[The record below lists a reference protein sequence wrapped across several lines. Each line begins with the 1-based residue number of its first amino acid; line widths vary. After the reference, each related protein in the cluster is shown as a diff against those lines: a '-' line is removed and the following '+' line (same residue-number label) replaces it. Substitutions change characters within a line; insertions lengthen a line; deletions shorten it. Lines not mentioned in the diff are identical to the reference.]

1 MNTSLVGRVRFAR
14 ALSSRPFALLW
25 VGQTVSL
32 LGDGAYF
39 TALAWTVLL
48 LTHSGTAI
56 GAVAIASM
64 VPRVL
69 FLLVGGVAADRLP
82 RRLVLLLSDSGR
94 AVVVLVVATL
104 GWVGLLQLWHLI
116 ALSIAFGF
124 ADGFFVPAIESIP
137 PQLVQVELLPS
148 ANALTGLSR
157 QLSVLLGP
165 GLGALFVTVGGP
177 ATAFAFDGLT
187 FLISTLCLLAMRMP
201 EAANQA
207 IQQSIEAVQGV
218 SDKPARRR
226 GIGGLVADVR
236 EGLGYVL
243 ASSWLWVTIAIA
255 AIGNIGWTGAFGVAE
270 PKLVADYYHSGVWLL
285 GTLATG
291 NGVGSLL
298 GTLLMGHLQ
307 GLRRRGLIAY
317 GGTTLSSLALIVF
330 GLPLARAG
338 VPVVPVLASAVTGFG
353 LAIFSVIWVTVMQE
367 LVPGDKLGRV
377 SSLDWLGSL
386 CMTPVG
392 FAIAGV
398 LTDQLGP
405 EWVFVAAGIM
415 NLALNLLGF
424 AVRGIRELD

>member
-1 MNTSLVGRVRFAR
+1 MIASLVGRVRFAR

-25 VGQTVSL
+25 LGQTVSL

-116 ALSIAFGF
+116 ALSITFGF
-124 ADGFFVPAIESIP
+124 ADGFFVPAFESIP
-137 PQLVQVELLPS
+137 PQLVQAELLPS

-177 ATAFAFDGLT
+177 ATAFAFDGMT
-187 FLISTLCLLAMRMP
+187 FIISAICLVAMRIP
-201 EAANQA
+201 EAANTA
-207 IQQSIEAVQGV
+207 IRQSIEAAQLD
-218 SDKPARRR
+218 SDGPARRR

-255 AIGNIGWTGAFGVAE
+255 AIGNIGWTGAFGV
-270 PKLVADYYHSGVWLL
+270 
-285 GTLATG
+285 
-291 NGVGSLL
+291 
-298 GTLLMGHLQ
+298 
-307 GLRRRGLIAY
+307 
-317 GGTTLSSLALIVF
+317 
-330 GLPLARAG
+330 
-338 VPVVPVLASAVTGFG
+338 
-353 LAIFSVIWVTVMQE
+353 
-367 LVPGDKLGRV
+367 
-377 SSLDWLGSL
+377 
-386 CMTPVG
+386 
-392 FAIAGV
+392 
-398 LTDQLGP
+398 
-405 EWVFVAAGIM
+405 
-415 NLALNLLGF
+415 
-424 AVRGIRELD
+424 